1 MVPFIIK
8 KILIQNIIVNDNLDV
23 LSHHGVTIIHFNAQ
37 SLNKNKKQRISL
49 NLNIKLPFDIGTR

>member
-37 SLNKNKKQRISL
+37 SLNKNKKTTDFIEL
-49 NLNIKLPFDIGTR
+49 KH